1 MEKKTIEKSTSK
13 AIIFSLLICLGCA
26 VFWGL
31 VYSVG
36 YITYIVGFAS
46 VALSSYVFVVYYKK
60 FPFWACIMIIVA
72 ELIFTE
78 IALFVSASILIS
90 NEMAMS
96 FGEAFSYMFELIGGN
111 EEFAQA
117 ILHDSLINAIVIILV
132 GIFTWLSIHLKT
144 KKEIEQQKVN
154 EVYQKEMQEA
164 EKARNIPSEQS
175 IKHTQ
180 NINIEQK
187 TNSVDTKQ
195 ESTTAKHRN
204 EYRHIFD
211 DLENKD

>member
-26 VFWGL
+26 VLWGL
-31 VYSVG
+31 VYSIG

-78 IALFVSASILIS
+78 IALFVSATIMVSS
-90 NEMAMS
+90 EMAMS
-96 FGEAFSYMFELIGGN
+96 FGEAFNYVFELIGGS

-117 ILHDSLINAIVIILV
+117 ILQDSLINAIVIILV
-132 GIFTWLSIHLKT
+132 GILTWVSIHLKT
-144 KKEIEQQKVN
+144 KKEIEQQKAIEASQQAVKN
-154 EVYQKEMQEA
+154 TETTENVDENQEISADGENQEKE
-164 EKARNIPSEQS
+164 
-175 IKHTQ
+175 
-180 NINIEQK
+180 
-187 TNSVDTKQ
+187 
-195 ESTTAKHRN
+195 AKK
-204 EYRHIFD
+204 E
-211 DLENKD
+211 

>member
-26 VFWGL
+26 VLWGL

-60 FPFWACIMIIVA
+60 FPFWACVMIVVA
-72 ELIFTE
+72 ELILTE

-117 ILHDSLINAIVIILV
+117 ILQDSLINAIVIILV
-132 GIFTWLSIHLKT
+132 GIFTWVSIHLKT
-144 KKEIEQQKVN
+144 KKEIEQQKATEASQQAVKN
-154 EVYQKEMQEA
+154 TETTENVEESQEISA
-164 EKARNIPSEQS
+164 DDN
-175 IKHTQ
+175 
-180 NINIEQK
+180 
-187 TNSVDTKQ
+187 KQ
-195 ESTTAKHRN
+195 EETKK
-204 EYRHIFD
+204 E
-211 DLENKD
+211 